1 MINKINDQIMAS
13 VTNGNLKLGKN
24 TEKSVI
30 GNNAK
35 GLPGNTS
42 VLNSNENSSNS
53 GANPQTQ

>member
-13 VTNGNLKLGKN
+13 VTNGNLKISKN

-35 GLPGNTS
+35 GLPSNTS

-53 GANPQTQ
+53 GPNQ

>member
-1 MINKINDQIMAS
+1 MAS

-24 TEKSVI
+24 TEKGVLS
-30 GNNAK
+30 NNAS

-53 GANPQTQ
+53 GANPQSK

>member
-1 MINKINDQIMAS
+1 MAS

-24 TEKSVI
+24 TDKGVL
-30 GNNAK
+30 GNNAT

-53 GANPQTQ
+53 GPNPQTQ

>member
-1 MINKINDQIMAS
+1 MAS
-13 VTNGNLKLGKN
+13 VTKGNLKLGKN
-24 TEKSVI
+24 TEKSMI
-30 GNNAK
+30 GNDAK